1 MGRTRVTNQPFD
13 DNKNKVSNNSLLNH
27 VVKVN
32 RWYTEEMTIQEKS
45 IPFPGLLVCSTHT
58 FILKNQ

>member
-27 VVKVN
+27 VVEVN
-32 RWYTEEMTIQEKS
+32 RWYTEEMTIQEN
-45 IPFPGLLVCSTHT
+45 PFHFQAC
-58 FILKNQ
+58 